1 MVTRGVE
8 VGMRDGHRVAGALAE
23 PPGKSSAPAI
33 VIVHEWWG
41 LNEGM
46 HQMAERF
53 AAEGFLALAID
64 LYRGRS
70 TYDGAE
76 AMALANALS
85 TAEAMK
91 DIALGVRFLKEQPRS
106 NGEVVITGFC
116 LGGAMALAAICNVDG
131 LSAAVPFYGIPKPE
145 FLDFAQA
152 RGPILAHF
160 GKQDPIIPAERPIA
174 LAEQAQAAGAS
185 FELHLYDAGHAFM
198 RERDPDAYDAD
209 SANLAWERT
218 VVFLREH
225 LSA

>member
-8 VGMRDGHRVAGALAE
+8 VGSRDGHRVAGALAE
-23 PPGKSSAPAI
+23 PPGKDAAPGI

-41 LNEGM
+41 LNEGV
-46 HQMAERF
+46 HLMAERF

-70 TYDGAE
+70 TSDGAE

-85 TAEAMK
+85 TADALK
-91 DIALGVRFLKEQPRS
+91 DIDLGVRFLKEHARS
-106 NGEVVITGFC
+106 TGEVVITGFC

-145 FLDFAQA
+145 FLDFAKA

-160 GKQDPIIPAERPIA
+160 GKHDPIIPAERPLA
-174 LAEQAQAAGAS
+174 LQEQARAAGAA

-198 RERDPDAYDAD
+198 RERDPDAYHAE

-218 VVFLREH
+218 VVFLRQQ